1 MTRLRE
7 RYDTVA
13 REAAK
18 FGTVGAINT
27 LLDFVVLNLLVFGF
41 GLPPLR
47 SKVASTLVATGS
59 SYLMNRHW
67 TFRHR
72 ERQHVRRE
80 SILFFLLNGVGLAI
94 SLAILGFVRYGLGL
108 DSVLAIN
115 AANVL
120 ALAAGMVF
128 RFWSYRRFVWLKPAE
143 VEAAAEDGDV
153 AAAVVVDLSHETHP
167 HQGHPHQGH
176 QGHATAESDEATE
189 RAAG

>member
-1 MTRLRE
+1 VTVLARLRE
-7 RYDTVA
+7 RYDVVA

-27 LLDFVVLNLLVFGF
+27 VLDFVVLNLLVFGF
-41 GLPPLR
+41 GVAPLR
-47 SKVASTLVATGS
+47 SKVASTLTATTS

-80 SILFFLLNGVGLAI
+80 STLFFLLNGVGLAI
-94 SLAILGFVRYGLGL
+94 SLVIIGVVRYGFGL
-108 DSVLAIN
+108 DSPLALN

-120 ALAAGMVF
+120 ALGAGMVF
-128 RFWSYRRFVWLKPAE
+128 RFWSYRRFVWLAPSE

-153 AAAVVVDLSHETHP
+153 AAAVVVDLTVE
-167 HQGHPHQGH
+167 GL
-176 QGHATAESDEATE
+176 AEDDGP
-189 RAAG
+189 AAR